1 MELILIY
8 LVFLI
13 PILVANLADRH
24 RRQPY
29 QVSDPQLN
37 SLLDQALRYLPHTS
51 LAAIN
56 VALLGVSGLA
66 VLNALASV
74 LMPEEMAQQSSLNPN
89 WLLLAVAAFLT
100 ALVGVLPLF
109 KGVRRWVAR
118 WLDIDAGSRVHM
130 TALAFAI
137 YQIGLSLGQM
147 GLIGSPENLAEAGVS
162 LTVWDVL
169 FSGLPLLIFALAGV
183 GLWIRRNG
191 RQVLER
197 LGLRAVTWRQLL
209 VAAGIVLLLLGLDF
223 AVNQLWQEV
232 DPFGYDV
239 MERVMNTLFGGLV
252 TLVGALV
259 LGLSAGISEELL
271 FRGAVQPRLGLVLA
285 AILFTIGHL
294 QYGLTAATLEVF
306 IIGLVL
312 GLVRSRANTTL
323 CIIIHAAY
331 NMVGI
336 LLEML

>member
-1 MELILIY
+1 MEILIY
-8 LVFLI
+8 LPFLV
-13 PILVANLADRH
+13 PVLVANYADRH

-37 SLLDQALRYLPHTS
+37 TLLDRALQYLPHAS

-56 VALLGVSGLA
+56 VAILGVSGLA
-66 VLNALASV
+66 VLNELATR
-74 LMPEEMAQQSSLNPN
+74 LMPDEMAQQGALDSN
-89 WLLLAVAAFLT
+89 WLLLALAAFLT
-100 ALVGVLPLF
+100 GFVSFLPLF
-109 KGVRRWVAR
+109 RGVRHWVAR
-118 WLDIDAGSRVHM
+118 WIDIDPESRVHM
-130 TALAFAI
+130 TALVYAV

-147 GLIGSPENLAEAGVS
+147 ALIGSLENIAEAGLS

-169 FSGLPLLIFALAGV
+169 LSGLPLLIFALFGV

-197 LGLRAVTWRQLL
+197 LGVTGVTWRQLL
-209 VAAGIVLLLLGLDF
+209 AAAGIVLLLLGLDF
-223 AVNQLWQEV
+223 VVNQVWQEV
-232 DPFGYDV
+232 DPFGYGV
-239 MERVMNTLFGGLV
+239 MEEVMNTLFGGL
-252 TLVGALV
+252 TTIVGALV

-285 AILFTIGHL
+285 ALLFTIGHL
-294 QYGLTAATLEVF
+294 QYGLTAATVEVF

-312 GLVRSRANTTL
+312 GLVRNRANTTL

>member
-1 MELILIY
+1 MEEVLIY
-8 LVFLI
+8 LAFVIPVLI
-13 PILVANLADRH
+13 ANFSDRH

-37 SLLDQALRYLPHTS
+37 TLLDRALQYLPHAS

-56 VALLGVSGLA
+56 VGLLGVSILA
-66 VLNALASV
+66 VLNALATR
-74 LMPEEMAQQSSLNPN
+74 LMPEQMAQQSPLNPN
-89 WLLLAVAAFLT
+89 WLLLAAAAFFT
-100 ALVGVLPLF
+100 ALVGLLPLF
-109 KGVRRWVAR
+109 QGVRQWVAR
-118 WLDIDAGSRVHM
+118 WLNIDPESRVHM
-130 TALAFAI
+130 TALAYAI
-137 YQIGLSLGQM
+137 YQMGLSLGQM
-147 GLIGSPENLAEAGVS
+147 GLIGSPENLAEAGIS

-169 FSGLPLLIFALAGV
+169 FSGLPLLVFALIGV

-197 LGLRAVTWRQLL
+197 LGLQAVTWRQLL
-209 VAAGIVLLLLGLDF
+209 AAAGIVLLLLGLDL
-223 AVNQLWQEV
+223 AVNQIWQEV

-239 MERVMNTLFGGLV
+239 MERVMDSLFGGLT

-285 AILFTIGHL
+285 ALLFTIGHL

-306 IIGLVL
+306 VIGLVL
-312 GLVRSRANTTL
+312 GLVRNRASTTL